1 MTQPTFEPTN
11 PTAKPSGQQGHSA
24 SAVDKSDFEKNQLS
38 PKNKHDDQQL
48 NRLPM
53 MPDKAALLALF
64 TLPSL
69 EKRSSEMA
77 LIEQPSTNNPSAQT
91 SANPQLPAN
100 PPLSANK
107 SLDTDTSETNVAT
120 QRVALYRAQHQRT
133 RLLYLASANTRPTYL
148 VQTLKTQFVE
158 YQHYLLAQQLDKRGL
173 LDTEPLERLWQ
184 QLHVVDD
191 IIADIVSHMPAQQP
205 AGWQLTT
212 QDGHNPLR
220 FPTIGKLKHPKP
232 IQDQASL
239 NSYVLGH
246 FGVSSFT
253 YDRGYYIGHVVGYLF
268 SCYFC
273 AHLSISYGV
282 TALGEQV
289 VGDYDYASLETPHMV
304 RLLQGLDGYCKKR
317 IYQLAVICARLSVY
331 ASDKRIEKMLIA
343 EVNDFDKKLQQQHL
357 DVLLLQGMMPDSSDS
372 TPLF

>member
-1 MTQPTFEPTN
+1 MTQPIFESSFQSAAIN
-11 PTAKPSGQQGHSA
+11 GDSSVNDDKSNHKVA
-24 SAVDKSDFEKNQLS
+24 SAQKSLAI
-38 PKNKHDDQQL
+38 
-48 NRLPM
+48 
-53 MPDKAALLALF
+53 DKAALLALF
-64 TLPSL
+64 ITS
-69 EKRSSEMA
+69 
-77 LIEQPSTNNPSAQT
+77 PSAASNTQ
-91 SANPQLPAN
+91 AMQDA
-100 PPLSANK
+100 
-107 SLDTDTSETNVAT
+107 DTSESSVAE
-120 QRVALYRAQHQRT
+120 QRVALYHAQHERT
-133 RLLYLASANTRPTYL
+133 RLLYLAPASTRPTYL
-148 VQTLKTQFVE
+148 VQTLKPQFAE
-158 YQHYLLAQQLDKRGL
+158 YQQYKLAQQLDKRGL
-173 LDTEPLERLWQ
+173 LDIDTLERLWQ

-191 IIADIVSHMPAQQP
+191 IIADIVRHMPAQQP
-205 AGWQLTT
+205 AGWQLTA

-220 FPTIGKLKHPKP
+220 LATVGKLKHPKP
-232 IQDQASL
+232 ISDQASL

-289 VGDYDYASLETPHMV
+289 IEGYDYASLETPYMV
-304 RLLQGLDGYCKKR
+304 RLLQGLDSYCKKR

-357 DVLLLQGMMPDSSDS
+357 DVLLLQGMMPESNDS